1 MKAWLDALSVEQLE
15 ALRDMTSKIG
25 EINGSGENTA
35 SKRAELFSSRSIE
48 EKFLLLVT
56 LDISRAEQKAE
67 EDSWA
72 QNGDEDEDRADGK
85 PDEPRAAE

>member
-25 EINGSGENTA
+25 EIKRSGENTD
-35 SKRAELFSSRSIE
+35 SKLAELFSSRSIE
-48 EKFLLLVT
+48 EKLLLLAT
-56 LDISRAEQKAE
+56 LNIGRAEQKAE

-85 PDEPRAAE
+85 PDELRAAE